1 MSDARRARA
10 TETGPKPPVK
20 TTSNWPTLF
29 DLMTIAVRP
38 VVTQPAVAI
47 KTGSLDGLS
56 IGEFAAL
63 AGIDRRRLARH
74 LVEVPPG
81 PVPLLRSGAI
91 PVRVFGKTRRIFLR
105 DVFGLEGAPPA
116 GEIFDAGSAQKTNSG
131 SAGGAS
137 WDRSLDLLRRGGA
150 K

>member
-1 MSDARRARA
+1 MSDAHPART
-10 TETGPKPPVK
+10 TETGPKPLVK
-20 TTSNWPTLF
+20 PTWNGPTLF
-29 DLMTIAVRP
+29 ELMTIAVRP
-38 VVTQPAVAI
+38 VVTQTAVAV
-47 KTGSLDGLS
+47 KTGSIEGLS
-56 IGEFAAL
+56 IAEFAAL

-81 PVPLLRSGAI
+81 PVPSLRSGAI

-105 DVFGLEGAPPA
+105 DVFGAEGVPTA
-116 GEIFDAGSAQKTNSG
+116 GEIFDAGSAQKTNPG

-137 WDRSLDLLRRGGA
+137 WDRSLDLLRRGGT